1 MIKNNTAQHTI
12 KDLIAIMEDA
22 GENKDFIIG
31 WMSSMIGY
39 FATGSCTAY
48 TLQDEIDSGIRYYKD
63 KALRSGRQAVIS

>member
-1 MIKNNTAQHTI
+1 MIKNNTTQHTI

-39 FATGSCTAY
+39 FATSSCSSY

-63 KALRSGRQAVIS
+63 KALRSGRQAVLS